1 MTTPIGQ
8 SSVGRYCIGWVRS
21 LGLKP
26 KASTRV
32 IFPRSEAAPP
42 KCCSVAKT
50 STCKQ
55 TRLNNSDATGIRQAV
70 SGDRLFIFIFL
81 FSHRIS
87 LFHRLTGLLQGSQAA
102 VSSSPA
108 NRAPSQGLAMT
119 NAGSPLLTLTDRTSS
134 ERRRN
139 HNKTLLLVLLH
150 LLLCC
155 CGIWP
160 NPVVTSHLH
169 THKQVIK

>member
-1 MTTPIGQ
+1 MTTAIGQ
-8 SSVGRYCIGWVRS
+8 STVGRYCIGWVRS
-21 LGLKP
+21 LGVKP
-26 KASTRV
+26 KASTKV
-32 IFPRSEAAPP
+32 IFPPTEAAPP

-55 TRLNNSDATGIRQAV
+55 TRMNNSDATGIRQAV
-70 SGDRLFIFIFL
+70 SGDRLFIFIF
-81 FSHRIS
+81 FISHRIS

-102 VSSSPA
+102 VSSSPP

-119 NAGSPLLTLTDRTSS
+119 NAG
-134 ERRRN
+134 
-139 HNKTLLLVLLH
+139 NKSILLVLLH

-160 NPVVTSHLH
+160 DPVVTSHLH
-169 THKQVIK
+169 THKQKTIAWSRT